1 MKNRHDLMT
10 VFLLHTTEEFF
21 AKFAPAFM
29 NSFHNTDISKLPVA
43 IFDSG
48 IGGLSVLREALKVLP
63 SEKYIYF
70 ADTDNVPY
78 GEKKKEEVKKFVLE
92 AGKFLADQK
101 IKMLVIAC
109 NTATSSAIAELR
121 NTYDFPVIGMEP
133 AVKPA
138 VSNNKNKRVLVLATA
153 LTLKEQK
160 FRELV
165 DKVDNEKIVDMLPLP
180 ELVMFAER
188 FVFDDEHVI
197 PSLKKSLSSI
207 NTENYGTVVLGCT
220 HYPFFKETIK
230 KLFLPGT
237 EIIDGNKG
245 TVAHIKNVLEQKG
258 LINPDNHTS
267 DIVFFHSGKK
277 VTDENLIAKYNSLA
291 GK

>member
-1 MKNRHDLMT
+1 MPEHDGFFIAYNRRFFCEVCHSLM
-10 VFLLHTTEEFF
+10 
-21 AKFAPAFM
+21 
-29 NSFHNTDISKLPVA
+29 NISKNQDMTALPIA

-48 IGGLSVLREALKVLP
+48 IGGLSVLREAMKMLP
-63 SEKYIYF
+63 FENYIYF
-70 ADTDNVPY
+70 ADTDHVPY
-78 GEKKKEEVKKFVLE
+78 GEKSKEEVKDFVLQ
-92 AGKFLADQK
+92 AGKFLNSQK
-101 IKMLVIAC
+101 IKLLAIAC
-109 NTATSSAIAELR
+109 NTATSSAISELR

-188 FVFDDEHVI
+188 FVFDDDHII
-197 PSLKKSLSSI
+197 PVLKNSLSSLKL
-207 NTENYGTVVLGCT
+207 ENYGTVVLGCT
-220 HYPFFKETIK
+220 HFPFYRETFMKI
-230 KLFLPGT
+230 FPPGT

-245 TVAHIKNVLEQKG
+245 TVVHIKNVLDQKG
-258 LINPDNHTS
+258 LLNRGNHKGE
-267 DIVFFHSGKK
+267 IVFFLSGRKI
-277 VTDENLIAKYNSLA
+277 TDEKTITKYLSLA
-291 GK
+291 GA

>member
-1 MKNRHDLMT
+1 MSITRKHYSS
-10 VFLLHTTEEFF
+10 E
-21 AKFAPAFM
+21 
-29 NSFHNTDISKLPVA
+29 LPIA

-48 IGGLSVLREALKVLP
+48 IGGLSVLGEAIKILP
-63 SEKYIYF
+63 NENFIYY
-70 ADTDNVPY
+70 ADTDHVPY
-78 GEKKKEEVKKFVLE
+78 GEKSKEEVKDFVLQ
-92 AGKFLADQK
+92 AGKFLNDQN
-101 IKMLVIAC
+101 IKMLAIAC

-188 FVFDDEHVI
+188 LEFNDDQILPVLKNKFS
-197 PSLKKSLSSI
+197 SLNL
-207 NTENYGTVVLGCT
+207 ENYGTVVLGCT
-220 HYPFFKETIK
+220 HFPFYKEALQKI
-230 KLFLPGT
+230 FPAGT

-245 TVAHIKNVLEQKG
+245 TVSHIKNVLLQQG
-258 LINPDNHTS
+258 LINPENHKGE
-267 DIVFFHSGKK
+267 IEFFHSGKK
-277 VTDENLIAKYNSLA
+277 ITDEKLIARYRALA
-291 GK
+291 GI

>member
-1 MKNRHDLMT
+1 
-10 VFLLHTTEEFF
+10 
-21 AKFAPAFM
+21 M
-29 NSFHNTDISKLPVA
+29 NISNNQDMSVLPIA

-48 IGGLSVLREALKVLP
+48 IGGLSVLREAFKILP
-63 SEKYIYF
+63 FENYIYF
-70 ADTDNVPY
+70 ADTDHVPY
-78 GEKKKEEVKKFVLE
+78 GEKSKEEVKDFVLQ
-92 AGKFLADQK
+92 AGKFLNAQK
-101 IKMLVIAC
+101 IKLLAIAC
-109 NTATSSAIAELR
+109 NTATSSAISELR

-188 FVFDDEHVI
+188 FVFDDDHII
-197 PSLKKSLSSI
+197 PVLKNSLSSL
-207 NTENYGTVVLGCT
+207 NLENYGTVVLGCT
-220 HYPFFKETIK
+220 HFPFYRETFMKI
-230 KLFLPGT
+230 FPPGT

-245 TVAHIKNVLEQKG
+245 TVAHIKNMLDQKG
-258 LINPDNHTS
+258 LLNRGGHKGE
-267 DIVFFHSGKK
+267 IVFYLSGRKI
-277 VTDENLIAKYNSLA
+277 TDEKTLSKYLELA
-291 GK
+291 GI

>member
-1 MKNRHDLMT
+1 MHCNDGF
-10 VFLLHTTEEFF
+10 FLRLTEEFF
-21 AKFAPAFM
+21 AKFASAQM
-29 NSFHNTDISKLPVA
+29 NIPKKNYSSELPIA

-48 IGGLSVLREALKVLP
+48 IGGLSVLGEAIKILP
-63 SEKYIYF
+63 NENYIYF
-70 ADTDNVPY
+70 ADTDHVPY
-78 GEKKKEEVKKFVLE
+78 GEKSKEEVKDFVLQ
-92 AGKFLADQK
+92 AGKFLNDQN
-101 IKMLVIAC
+101 IKMLAIAC

-121 NTYDFPVIGMEP
+121 STYDFPVIGMEP

-188 FVFDDEHVI
+188 FEFNDDKILPVLKNRFS
-197 PSLKKSLSSI
+197 SL
-207 NTENYGTVVLGCT
+207 NVENYGTVVLGCT
-220 HYPFFKETIK
+220 HFPFYKEALQKI
-230 KLFLPGT
+230 FPPGT

-245 TVAHIKNVLEQKG
+245 TVSHIKNVLQQKG
-258 LINPDNHTS
+258 LINPGSHKGE
-267 DIVFFHSGKK
+267 IEFFHSGKK
-277 VTDENLIAKYNSLA
+277 ITDEKLIARYRALA
-291 GK
+291 GI